1 MRNMTNSGAGSKRRS
16 FFQSRYALSVA
27 IAIVLLPFVAAAR
40 QLAVQPTS
48 TYTSIDGG
56 FRFTYP
62 SNWTLHANEVSVAGT
77 DVFHPVQN
85 IVEFDAPGKPR
96 PYILIEYMY
105 NVDGQNITDFID
117 NSSECDEITGQP
129 GQSLLVDGMQARVFR
144 NINCNSNGETRIYIV
159 NGLTGYNILLHGK
172 PVDESVLGMV
182 LSNFVRNR
190 TIR

>member
-1 MRNMTNSGAGSKRRS
+1 MLQNK
-16 FFQSRYALSVA
+16 YALPAA
-27 IAIVLLPFVAAAR
+27 IGVILLLFVVAAR
-40 QLAVQPTS
+40 QLAAQPTS
-48 TYTSIDGG
+48 TYTSTDGG

-62 SNWTLHANEVSVAGT
+62 SNWTLHVNEVSVAGS

-85 IVEFDAPGKPR
+85 IVELDAPGKPR

-144 NINCNSNGETRIYIV
+144 NINCNSNGETRVYIV

-172 PVDESVLGMV
+172 PVDETVLGMV
-182 LSNFVRNR
+182 LANFARNR